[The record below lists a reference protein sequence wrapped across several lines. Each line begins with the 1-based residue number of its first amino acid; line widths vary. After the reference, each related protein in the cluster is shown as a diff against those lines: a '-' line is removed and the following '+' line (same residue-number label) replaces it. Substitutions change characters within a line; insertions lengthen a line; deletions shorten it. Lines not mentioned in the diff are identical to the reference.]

1 MSENNPLVSV
11 IVPIYKIEQYLGIC
25 IESIL
30 NQTYKNLEI
39 ILVDDGSPDKCPEI
53 CDLYAKKDRRI
64 RVIHKKNGGLVS
76 ARKAGIVAATG
87 QYIGNVDGDDWV
99 GKGFYESLVNVM
111 KASNADMV
119 CAGQSRDLF
128 EKSVSFCDS
137 VNSGLYEGDKLRKLQ
152 TVMMSYGKYHR
163 LGISTYVWNKLF
175 RREVLIEH
183 QLNVD
188 ERISIGEDAA
198 VTYPVIMDCKR
209 IYVTDNCAYHYRQ
222 REDSMLKKTTSFRD
236 EQLKLQYLYEYL
248 TDFASKQPTEFQIQK
263 QVDDFVLGI
272 CIIRSGG
279 ILPNHSYSAFDEN
292 FYGKRVVVYSA
303 GTFGQQLV
311 KRFTEQEHCE
321 VVGWL
326 DEDYWEYRR
335 CCMNVDSVESIASLD
350 YDFVLIATIISDI
363 AEKMKDN
370 LINCGVSKQKILT
383 VHHRNENSNKLIQ
396 QYLRRSTNA

>member
-11 IVPIYKIEQYLGIC
+11 IVPIYKIERYLGIC

-30 NQTYKNLEI
+30 NQTYQNLEV

-53 CDLYAKKDRRI
+53 CDLYAQKDSRI

-76 ARKAGIVAATG
+76 ARKAGIIAATG
-87 QYIGNVDGDDWV
+87 QYIGNVDGDDWI
-99 GKGFYESLVNVM
+99 GKGFYESLVSAM

-128 EKSVSFCDS
+128 EKSVSFSDN
-137 VNSGLYEGDKLRKLQ
+137 VNSGLYEGERLKKLQ
-152 TVMMSYGKYHR
+152 MQMMSYGDFHR
-163 LGISTYVWNKLF
+163 LGVSTYVWNKLF
-175 RREVLIEH
+175 RREVLLQH
-183 QLNVD
+183 QLNID

-198 VTYPVIMDCKR
+198 VTYPVLMDCKR
-209 IYVTDNCAYHYRQ
+209 VYVTDNCAYHYRQ

-236 EQLKLQYLYEYL
+236 EQLKLRYLYEYL
-248 TDFASKQPTEFQIQK
+248 TNFAGKQPAEFQIQK

-279 ILPNHSYSAFDEN
+279 ILPDHSYSAFDEN

-335 CCMNVDSVESIASLD
+335 CCMNVDPIESIASLD
-350 YDFVLIATIISDI
+350 YDFVLIATIIPDT
-363 AEKMKDN
+363 AEKMKN
-370 LINCGVSKQKILT
+370 TLVNCGVSKQKILT
-383 VHHRNENSNKLIQ
+383 VHHNSENSSKLIK
-396 QYLRRSTNA
+396 QYLGGSTHA